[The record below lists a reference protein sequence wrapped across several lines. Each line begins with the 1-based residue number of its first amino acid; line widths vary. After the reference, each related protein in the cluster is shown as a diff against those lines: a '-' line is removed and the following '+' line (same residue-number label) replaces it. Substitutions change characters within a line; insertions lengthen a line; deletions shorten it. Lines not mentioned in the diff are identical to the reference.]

1 MQAVKVQYTVQPSFA
16 DTNAANIKMLMN
28 ALKAKPIEGVNY
40 AVFRLD
46 DNQTFV
52 HIVVAQNEA
61 ARLALTNLPEFKAF
75 QTALKESRPISP
87 PLAEEWN
94 VVGASFESTE

>member
-1 MQAVKVQYTVQPSFA
+1 MQAVRVQYTVQPSFA
-16 DTNAANIKMLMN
+16 ITNAANIRMVMD

-40 AVFRLD
+40 VAFRLD

-61 ARLALTNLPEFKAF
+61 ARLALTNLPEFMAF
-75 QTALKESRPISP
+75 QTALKESKPISP

-94 VVGASFESTE
+94 VVGTSF